1 MFGQDFIYFL
11 NRGIVVLKKNISK
24 CACAEKQK
32 TCENHKIMRRDLN
45 VFNLSATFLD
55 AVSRVRR
62 EARRNSQT
70 HIYIEKQWKIKKRVK
85 NSYIVFDIS
94 YVGLLNV
101 F

>member
-1 MFGQDFIYFL
+1 MFGQDLIYFL
-11 NRGIVVLKKNISK
+11 NRGNVVLNKNISK

-55 AVSRVRR
+55 AVSRVRH
-62 EARRNSQT
+62 EARATT
-70 HIYIEKQWKIKKRVK
+70 HIYIKKQWEIKKRER